1 LEINSMKLLIIFSI
15 LFVFLLIPIQN
26 SFSELEISTNTQVY
40 SPEHTLQVYGTGL
53 PGENLILRLFAPD
66 ESITKFD
73 QIQTD
78 SDGNF
83 NHQLLTWPV
92 PSSGVPFGT
101 YTVEVLSTEQNGL
114 SKKIDIKFSSTTEL
128 ISVAIEKQIDTIV
141 FAPESGAL
149 HQSFRVFIQTT
160 RDGLNIGNN
169 PVTLLG
175 NSMIHLPDG
184 SSLSLKHYFKTLYAG
199 VYYFDFTPQQQGT
212 HIFQI
217 SVFSDGVTSKGFAAT
232 HVLSQNLGGI
242 NKQIIKLN
250 SILDDTSDELNTLKS
265 EINGFDKTL
274 LMASDKI
281 DSSTGSIAIS
291 VDSISEAS
299 SQLNSLLFPI
309 IASIGIIVALQ
320 ITIIARRR

>member
-1 LEINSMKLLIIFSI
+1 MKLLVILSI
-15 LFVFLLIPIQN
+15 LFVFLLIPIQD
-26 SFSELEISTNTQVY
+26 SFSELEFSTNALVY

-83 NHQLLTWPV
+83 NYQLLTWPV
-92 PSSGVPFGT
+92 PSHGVPFGT

-114 SKKIDIKFSSTTEL
+114 SKKIDIKFSTTTEL
-128 ISVAIEKQIDTIV
+128 ISVAIERQIDTVV

-149 HQSFRVFIQTT
+149 NQSFRVFIQTT
-160 RDGLNIGNN
+160 RDGLNIGND
-169 PVTLLG
+169 PVELFS

-184 SSLSLKHYFKTLYAG
+184 SSLSLKPFFNTLYAG

-212 HIFQI
+212 HVFQI
-217 SVFSDGVTSKGFAAT
+217 SVFSEGVTSKGFAAT
-232 HVLSQNLGGI
+232 HVLSQDLGGI
-242 NKQIIKLN
+242 NKEITKLN
-250 SILDDTSDELNTLKS
+250 LILDETSNELEILKS
-265 EINGFDKTL
+265 EIKGFDETL

-281 DSSTGSIAIS
+281 DSSTGSISIS